1 MSDLS
6 NDNGGSGL
14 QINKFVFWASAGL
27 VVFFVASPC

>member
-14 QINKFVFWASAGL
+14 QINKFVFWNVCRTN
-27 VVFFVASPC
+27 VV